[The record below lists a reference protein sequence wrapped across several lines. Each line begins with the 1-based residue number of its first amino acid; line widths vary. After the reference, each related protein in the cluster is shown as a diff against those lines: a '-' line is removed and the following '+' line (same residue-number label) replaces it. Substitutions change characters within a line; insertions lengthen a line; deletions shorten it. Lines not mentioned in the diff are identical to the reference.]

1 MSTITMTL
9 DLPDNITLNIEEL
22 KKQFQGIINLFATP
36 KNVVA
41 EPMTPFE
48 VSRKQVE
55 NGELYEAKDLDD
67 LFKQLND

>member
-9 DLPDNITLNIEEL
+9 DLPDNITLNIEEPL
-22 KKQFQGIINLFATP
+22 S
-36 KNVVA
+36 
-41 EPMTPFE
+41 PFE